1 MHSDLQDLRS
11 PSARAPGLIVPI
23 GGQDT
28 PLSLRLRQG
37 TRQAH
42 RNIERMALVRGMLR
56 GVLRQATY
64 RRMLIDLYPVYS
76 ALEWGL
82 SHNAHHPAVASIFE
96 PRLWR
101 GTAIA
106 ADLTF
111 LDLRMGC
118 DRGWQ
123 HTPPSAA
130 AQRYA
135 AHLTHLAL
143 TQPALLLGHGDGL
156 FLARKDGHGKA
167 AILVQR
173 VALAQLE
180 PAHRQVAQHRL
191 HKGAPRGRN
200 RVDTAQRVGQLA
212 KQQDVATCHGPTSIS
227 VPTKYRFLKYII
239 LFC

>member
-143 TQPALLLGHGDGL
+143 TQPALLLGHAYTRFLGDLSGGQILRRIIATTLRLDQRGGL
-156 FLARKDGHGKA
+156 AFYTFDQIADVAQFRDQFRARLDRAPLSPTQADAVVAQAIDSFAHSA
-167 AILVQR
+167 ALFA
-173 VALAQLE
+173 ALATD
-180 PAHRQVAQHRL
+180 
-191 HKGAPRGRN
+191 PR
-200 RVDTAQRVGQLA
+200 D
-212 KQQDVATCHGPTSIS
+212 
-227 VPTKYRFLKYII
+227 
-239 LFC
+239 